1 MYTKPRYQSLTPL
14 FLLLVA
20 LAGAPAA
27 AKDATGCPEA
37 FTPYDAEFTALY
49 NGTRM
54 KGTRRLQR
62 GEDGS
67 YLLAHQAKIFGAS
80 ILEESRFSVADERIR
95 GDRYD
100 MERAFFGVKR
110 EFHVR
115 YDWEKGQARLSGRY
129 KGELPLDEHPL
140 DLLTYQVAL
149 RCDLAKG
156 NRGETNYPVIA
167 KNLIRGYRFKV
178 KGEEHLDTE
187 MGRLET
193 LVVERLR
200 DNNERTTL
208 LWVAPELNYMVVRL
222 KQYEKD
228 DNATYQLD
236 ISKITFN

>member
-1 MYTKPRYQSLTPL
+1 MCTKPKYQSLTPL
-14 FLLLVA
+14 VFLLLV
-20 LAGAPAA
+20 LAGLPAA
-27 AKDATGCPEA
+27 AKDATDCPEV

-49 NGTRM
+49 NGIRM

-62 GEDGS
+62 GDDGG
-67 YLLAHQAKIFGAS
+67 YLLAHGAKMFGAS
-80 ILEESRFSVADERIR
+80 ILEESRFSVADRRIL

-115 YDWEKGQARLSGRY
+115 YDWDKGQARLSGRY
-129 KGELPLDEHPL
+129 KGDLPLDEHPL
-140 DLLTYQVAL
+140 DLLTYQLAL

-156 NRGETNYPVIA
+156 NRGVMNYPVIA
-167 KNLIRGYRFKV
+167 KNLIRGYSFKV
-178 KGEEHLDTE
+178 RGEERLDTE

-200 DNNERTTL
+200 DNKERTTL
-208 LWVAPELNYMVVRL
+208 LWIAPELNYMLVRL

-228 DNATYQLD
+228 DDTTYQLD